1 MGVSPLFAGRNSV
14 MSDLDL
20 EDLKRRMQGAIEV
33 LQSEFAGLRT
43 GRASAGLLEPLT
55 VEAYGSRMPMNQVG
69 TIGVPD
75 ARMLTVQVWDQGLVP
90 AVEKAIMES
99 GLGLNPSRDG
109 NVVRVPIPQLSEE
122 RRAEL
127 AKIAHKYAEQA
138 RVAVRNVRRDGM
150 DKLKRM
156 ERDGD
161 LSQDEQRAWGD
172 DLQKLT
178 DESIKEMDEALA
190 AKEKEIMQV

>member
-1 MGVSPLFAGRNSV
+1 
-14 MSDLDL
+14 MSEPDLD
-20 EDLKRRMQGAIEV
+20 DLKRRMRGAIDV
-33 LQSEFAGLRT
+33 LHSEIGGLRT

-55 VEAYGSRMPMNQVG
+55 VEAYGSNMPMNQVG
-69 TIGVPD
+69 TISVPD

-90 AVEKAIMES
+90 AVEKSIMES

-109 NVVRVPIPQLSEE
+109 NVVRIPIPQLSEE

-127 AKIAHKYAEQA
+127 VKIAHKYAEQT

-156 ERDGD
+156 ERGGD
-161 LSQDEQRAWGD
+161 LSQDEQLAWGD

>member
-1 MGVSPLFAGRNSV
+1 
-14 MSDLDL
+14 
-20 EDLKRRMQGAIEV
+20 
-33 LQSEFAGLRT
+33 
-43 GRASAGLLEPLT
+43 
-55 VEAYGSRMPMNQVG
+55 MPMNQVG

-75 ARMLTVQVWDQGLVP
+75 ARMITVQVWDQGLVA

-122 RRAEL
+122 RRVEL
-127 AKIAHKYAEQA
+127 TKIANKYTEQA

-150 DKLKRM
+150 DKLKRL
-156 ERDGD
+156 EKDGD
-161 LSQDEQRAWGD
+161 LSQDEQHAWGD
-172 DLQKLT
+172 DLQKMT
-178 DESIKEMDEALA
+178 DGCIKEMDEALA

>member
-1 MGVSPLFAGRNSV
+1 
-14 MSDLDL
+14 MSEPDLD
-20 EDLKRRMQGAIEV
+20 DLKRRMRGAIDV
-33 LQSEFAGLRT
+33 LHTELAGLRT
-43 GRASAGLLEPLT
+43 GRASAALLEPLT
-55 VEAYGSRMPMNQVG
+55 VEAYGANMPMNQVG
-69 TIGVPD
+69 TVSVPD
-75 ARMLTVQVWDQGLVP
+75 ARMISVQVWDQGLVG

-109 NVVRVPIPQLSEE
+109 NVLRVPIPQLSEE
-122 RRAEL
+122 RRGEL
-127 AKIAHKYAEQA
+127 AKIAHKYTEQA

-172 DLQKLT
+172 DLQKIT
-178 DESIKEMDEALA
+178 DDCIKEMDEALA

>member
-1 MGVSPLFAGRNSV
+1 
-14 MSDLDL
+14 MSEPDL
-20 EDLKRRMQGAIEV
+20 EDLKRRMRGAIDV
-33 LQSEFAGLRT
+33 LHSEFGGLRT

-55 VEAYGSRMPMNQVG
+55 VEAYGSKMPMNQVG

-90 AVEKAIMES
+90 AVEKSIMES

-127 AKIAHKYAEQA
+127 VKIAHKYAEQT

-161 LSQDEQRAWGD
+161 LSQDEQRAWGE

>member
-1 MGVSPLFAGRNSV
+1 
-14 MSDLDL
+14 MSEPDLD
-20 EDLKRRMQGAIEV
+20 DLKRRMRGAIDV
-33 LQSEFAGLRT
+33 LHSEFGGLRT

-55 VEAYGSRMPMNQVG
+55 VEAYGSNMPMNQVG
-69 TIGVPD
+69 TISVPD

-90 AVEKAIMES
+90 AVEKSIMES

-109 NVVRVPIPQLSEE
+109 NVVRIPIPQLSEE

-127 AKIAHKYAEQA
+127 VKIAHKYAEQT

>member
-1 MGVSPLFAGRNSV
+1 

-20 EDLKRRMQGAIEV
+20 DDIKRRMRGAVDV
-33 LQSEFAGLRT
+33 LHSEFAGLRT
-43 GRASAGLLEPLT
+43 GRAATGLLEPLT
-55 VEAYGSRMPMNQVG
+55 VEAYGSNMPMNQVG

-109 NVVRVPIPQLSEE
+109 NVVRIPIPQLSEE
-122 RRAEL
+122 RRGEL

-150 DKLKRM
+150 DSLKKM

-178 DESIKEMDEALA
+178 DATIKEMDEALA

>member
-1 MGVSPLFAGRNSV
+1 
-14 MSDLDL
+14 MSDPDL
-20 EDLKRRMQGAIEV
+20 EDLKRRMRGAIDV
-33 LQSEFAGLRT
+33 LHSEFAGLRT
-43 GRASAGLLEPLT
+43 GRASAALLEPLN
-55 VEAYGSRMPMNQVG
+55 VEAYGSKMPMNQVG
-69 TIGVPD
+69 TISVPD
-75 ARMLTVQVWDQGLVP
+75 ARMITVQVWDQGLVA
-90 AVEKAIMES
+90 AVERSILES

-109 NVVRVPIPQLSEE
+109 NLIRVPIPQLSEE

-150 DKLKRM
+150 DTLKKM
-156 ERDGD
+156 ERDGE